1 MMVGKSRE
9 RRGGIL
15 QKLLLL
21 HNLQTGNIF
30 STFEQDEALLH
41 QMLQTRVDILPQV
54 IIARLKKGIFDSFI
68 R

>member
-9 RRGGIL
+9 RRGGSL

-30 STFEQDEALLH
+30 STFEQDEAPLH
-41 QMLQTRVDILPQV
+41 QMLQTRVNILPQ
-54 IIARLKKGIFDSFI
+54 FI
-68 R
+68 TQTPEMHF